1 MTQTLTRGTE
11 TTVGR
16 AVGQP
21 VDRIDGT
28 AKATGTA
35 AYAAD
40 YSYPELAHAALVH
53 ATVARGRIT
62 TIDTGE
68 AATVSGVLAVLTHEN
83 APPMRLPRSR
93 NPMSVASGAP
103 VNYLHTD
110 EVHWNG
116 QPVAMVVAATLA
128 AAEEAAALVR
138 VHCEPIA
145 MTVDFAAEQR
155 NAKPAPGIPLV
166 MPARRH
172 RGDAVAALAEAPVS
186 VDISVT
192 TPPYNHNALEPHAT
206 TAAWD
211 GDRLTVHD
219 ATQGIDLV
227 RRDLAQRFAV
237 PVANVTV
244 IAPYVGGGFG
254 GKGKVWPS
262 TVLAPLAA
270 RAVGKPVRLVLT
282 REGVYRSVG
291 GRAPTVQ
298 RVAIG
303 AERDG
308 EITALVHTGVSAT
321 GRLGGF
327 GDNPTWETEH
337 LYAAR
342 TMLLEGSV
350 IELDVIPNAP
360 MRAPGSAVGMA
371 ALELAVDEL
380 ASALGVDPID
390 LRMRNE
396 PERTAIG
403 ERRLSHRSLRELYE
417 RGAREFGWHSR
428 DPEPGSMR
436 DGRWLVGMGVASAA
450 HLAGALT
457 ADVTVRLRADGTVR
471 IRCGF
476 QDAGMGTA
484 TAVAQVAAD
493 ELGVPVEAVEM
504 KYGDSTHPRAPAAIG
519 SMHTASVVNGVLAA
533 CVKLRRRLDT
543 LAARAGAAGDGYPAV
558 LRREMSPY
566 LEASVGEGTLAH
578 GVNQARAFGRALR
591 DLRRLAR
598 FSSGAHFCE
607 VRVDPDTGEV
617 GVSRWLGVF
626 DVGTALNEKLVAS
639 QLRGGIVMGI
649 GMALSEETLIDPRTG
664 RIMNPHLSD
673 YHVPVHADVPPI
685 EIRYL
690 GDPDPTMP
698 AGMYGI
704 GELSICG
711 APAAIANAVHHATG
725 RRIRDFPLTP
735 DKVLGLREM

>member
-1 MTQTLTRGTE
+1 MTQTLARGTE
-11 TTVGR
+11 ITVGR

-35 AYAAD
+35 TYAAE
-40 YSYPELAHAALVH
+40 YSYPELAHATLVH
-53 ATVARGRIT
+53 ATVARGRISA
-62 TIDTGE
+62 IDSGE
-68 AATVSGVLAVLTHEN
+68 AAVVPGVLAVLTYEN
-83 APPMRLPRSR
+83 APPMRPPQSR
-93 NPMSVASGAP
+93 GPMRGGFGAE

-110 EVHWNG
+110 QVHWNG
-116 QPVAMVVAATLA
+116 QPVAMVVAETLA
-128 AAEEAAALVR
+128 AAEEAATLVR
-138 VHCEPIA
+138 VHYEPINA
-145 MTVDFAAEQR
+145 TVDFAAEPR
-155 NAKPAPGIPLV
+155 NTKPAPGIPLL
-166 MPARRH
+166 MPSRQH
-172 RGDAVAALAEAPVS
+172 KGDAVAALATAPVS
-186 VDISVT
+186 VDITVT

-211 GDRLTVHD
+211 DDRLTVHD
-219 ATQGIDLV
+219 TTQHIDRV
-227 RRDLAQRFAV
+227 RRNLAHRFAV

-254 GKGKVWPS
+254 GKAGVWAS

-270 RAVGKPVRLVLT
+270 RAVGRPVRLALT

-308 EITALVHTGVSAT
+308 EITALVHTGVNAT

-327 GDNPTWETEH
+327 PEGMTSETEN

-342 TMLLEGSV
+342 TMLLERSV
-350 IELDVIPNAP
+350 IELDIIPNAA
-360 MRAPGSAVGMA
+360 MRAPGSAVGIA
-371 ALELAVDEL
+371 AVELAVDEL
-380 ASALGVDPID
+380 ASELAIDPID

-396 PERTAIG
+396 PGRTAIG
-403 ERRLSHRSLRELYE
+403 GRRLSHRSLRELYA

-450 HLAGALT
+450 RGAGVFT
-457 ADVTVRLRADGTVR
+457 ADVTVRLRADGTVLV
-471 IRCGF
+471 RCGF
-476 QDAGMGTA
+476 QDSGMGTG
-484 TAVAQVAAD
+484 TAVTQVAAD
-493 ELGVPVEAVEM
+493 ELGVPVEAVQM
-504 KYGDSTHPRAPAAIG
+504 NYGDSHLPRAPGAFG
-519 SMHTASVVNGVLAA
+519 SMHTASVVHGVLAA
-533 CVKLRRRLDT
+533 CAKLRRELDR
-543 LAARAGAAGDGYPAV
+543 LAARVGAGGAGYPAA
-558 LRREMSPY
+558 LQRTQTPY
-566 LEASVGEGTLAH
+566 VEASVGEATLAH
-578 GVNQARAFGRALR
+578 GVNQVKAFGGFVR

-607 VRVDPDTGEV
+607 VRVDADTGEV
-617 GVSRWLGVF
+617 RVSRWLGVF

-649 GMALSEETLIDPRTG
+649 GMALSEETLVDPRTG

-685 EIRYL
+685 EVRCL

-711 APAAIANAVHHATG
+711 AAAAIANAVHHATG

-735 DKVLGLREM
+735 DKVLPFRGM